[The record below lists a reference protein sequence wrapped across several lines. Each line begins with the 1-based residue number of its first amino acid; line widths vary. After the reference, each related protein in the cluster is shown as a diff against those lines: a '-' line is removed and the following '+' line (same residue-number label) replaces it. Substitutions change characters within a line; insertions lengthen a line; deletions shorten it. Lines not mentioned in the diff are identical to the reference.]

1 MSSKCYRKRSQSA
14 FTLVELLVVIAIIG
28 ILIGML
34 LPAVQQV
41 REAARRTACQ
51 NNSRQLMLAAHNFES
66 ARQFFPP
73 GWNGQK
79 GDFLPVPGDSPRMM
93 NGELSWDHRFGNFYG
108 WQAFILPFMEQ
119 KSLSEQIDFDRGWS
133 QSDTGLGNGVA
144 PSTLVVPG
152 FRCPSDVE
160 DEGHTRYSGT
170 SGLPNARSS
179 YIISIGS
186 ASFEDRAALRLQ
198 ELWGV
203 GWEDSKTT
211 FSSMSDGSSNTLF
224 IGERDNVERF
234 TSSGDLDLHG
244 AIWIG
249 RQGWKR
255 YVNSGEGPENA
266 TDIANA
272 PNADGDRR
280 PLNIAASLHPGGA
293 TIALGDASVRFIS
306 DNVSLQVFSN
316 LNAMADGE
324 VVGEFR

>member
-1 MSSKCYRKRSQSA
+1 MGIPPTTYRQRKA

-79 GDFLPVPGDSPRMM
+79 GDFLPVPANSTRMM
-93 NGELSWDHRFGNFYG
+93 NGAPSWDHRFGNFYG
-108 WQAFILPFMEQ
+108 WQVFIMPFMEQ
-119 KSLSEQIDFDRGWS
+119 SSLFEQFDFDRGWA
-133 QSDTGLGNGVA
+133 QNDTALGGGVA
-144 PSTLVVPG
+144 PSTRVIPN
-152 FRCPSDVE
+152 FRCPSDVD
-160 DEGHTRYSGT
+160 DERHTRYSGN
-170 SGLPNARSS
+170 SGLDNARSS

-186 ASFEDRAALRLQ
+186 ASWEDRRDGLLQ

-203 GWEDSKTT
+203 GWEDSNTT
-211 FSSMSDGSSNTLF
+211 FSNMSDGSSNTLF

-234 TSSGDLDLHG
+234 TDSGAVDLHG
-244 AIWIG
+244 AIWVG
-249 RQGWKR
+249 RQGWQR
-255 YVNSGEGPENA
+255 YATSGEGPENA

-272 PNADGDRR
+272 PNADSDRR
-280 PLNIAASLHPGGA
+280 PFNIAASLHPGGA
-293 TIALGDASVRFIS
+293 VVAIGDGSVRFIS
-306 DNVSLQVFSN
+306 DNIGLQVFSN
-316 LNAMADGE
+316 LNAMADGQ
-324 VVGEFR
+324 VVSDFR